1 MSPPP
6 GSRAVTSAL
15 ASTRRIA
22 SEAAGRGRATL
33 RRHWL
38 FAVVAGCAAALRVVV
53 QLAYQPALIFPD
65 SVRYLQYAHNFVTGS
80 WAPDWLRVSGYSLLL
95 IPAVL
100 THDLAVVAAAQ
111 HLLGLATAALVYAV
125 LVHFGA
131 RRWLATLA
139 TVPVL
144 FDPLELNIEQYI
156 LTDITA
162 TFLLVAALVVLA
174 WKRDAMGRAAPVVA
188 GLLLA
193 AATIVR
199 ESDLIVIIPAVL
211 YLLAVF
217 RPRRRQAGKAILL
230 LLIGFLPMVLGYLG
244 WVQVWYGRFDFVNYD
259 SQFMYGRIAQ
269 FIDCTGLTL
278 PWYERSLCP
287 QQPPAQRDPNFYMW
301 DPRSP
306 QVLLQAPPGMNKGR
320 IMQDFDRR
328 ILEHQPLTYLK
339 VVAGDVLYSFSPV
352 RGPGPERY
360 PVLYHQFQTFFP
372 GDKDLPGGVDLLT
385 TIPQYTGRGPHLE
398 PALADFL
405 AGYGRDFYVPG
416 PLFAA
421 GLLLGLAGMAGI
433 GRARGSGL
441 RAPCLLFSLGVIA
454 AVEPPFLI
462 ATFDWRYELP
472 QFSLIPIAAVLAVT
486 ALTRQVSGRSP
497 AAPPT
502 AADRLLPV
510 GQPAEPVSAVL
521 VVADE
526 TSERADARGLADE
539 QPGPASG
546 SGENPWLAPS
556 LLSSDV
562 SQRSVSTGS
571 APLDQHC
578 RYFAVLTQSS
588 SALAQPA

>member
-1 MSPPP
+1 MSPPGADAATP
-6 GSRAVTSAL
+6 ARAKFG
-15 ASTRRIA
+15 RF
-22 SEAAGRGRATL
+22 AGRCGGVL

-65 SVRYLQYAHNFVTGS
+65 SVRYLQYAHNFVTGG
-80 WAPDWLRVSGYSLLL
+80 WASDWLRTSGYSLLL

-100 THDLAVVAAAQ
+100 THDLAVVAAVQ
-111 HLLGLATAALVYAV
+111 HLLGLATAVLVYAL

-139 TVPVL
+139 AVPVL
-144 FDPLELNIEQYI
+144 FDPLQLNIEQYI
-156 LTDITA
+156 LTDVSA
-162 TFLLVAALVVLA
+162 TFLLVAALAVLV
-174 WKRDAMGRAAPVVA
+174 WRRDAMGRKAPVLA

-199 ESDLIVIIPAVL
+199 ESDLLVLIPAVL
-211 YLLAVF
+211 YLAVVF
-217 RPRRRQAGKAILL
+217 RPSRRLAARAVALL
-230 LLIGFLPMVLGYLG
+230 LLGFLPPVLGYLG
-244 WVQVWYGRFDFVNYD
+244 WVDVWYGRFDFVNYD
-259 SQFMYGRIAQ
+259 SQFLYGRIAQ
-269 FIDCTGLTL
+269 FIDCTHLTL
-278 PWYERSLCP
+278 PSYERSLCP

-306 QVLLQAPPGMNKGR
+306 QVVFQAPPGMNKGR

-328 ILEHQPLTYLK
+328 VLEHQPLAYLK
-339 VVAGDVLYSFSPV
+339 VVAGDVIYSFSPV
-352 RGPGPERY
+352 RGAGPEHY

-385 TIPQYTGRGPHLE
+385 TIPQYTGRSPHLE
-398 PALADFL
+398 PALASFL

-433 GRARGSGL
+433 GRPRGIRL

-454 AVEPPFLI
+454 AVEPPFLV

-486 ALTRQVSGRSP
+486 ALTRRAGDP
-497 AAPPT
+497 APPLT
-502 AADRLLPV
+502 SADRDLLVPIYGTANPV
-510 GQPAEPVSAVL
+510 SPVRYGSDEAGDRGETQGQPDDHRVPP
-521 VVADE
+521 
-526 TSERADARGLADE
+526 G
-539 QPGPASG
+539 GPA
-546 SGENPWLAPS
+546 
-556 LLSSDV
+556 
-562 SQRSVSTGS
+562 
-571 APLDQHC
+571 
-578 RYFAVLTQSS
+578 
-588 SALAQPA
+588 

>member
-1 MSPPP
+1 MFPPP
-6 GSRAVTSAL
+6 GSSDATPAL
-15 ASTRRIA
+15 AA
-22 SEAAGRGRATL
+22 SRHGASGFAGRCLGVL

-38 FAVVAGCAAALRVVV
+38 FAVVAGCAAGLRVVV

-65 SVRYLQYAHNFVTGS
+65 SVRYLQYAYNFTTGS
-80 WAPDWLRVSGYSLLL
+80 WAPDWLRTSGYSLLL

-100 THDLAVVAAAQ
+100 THDLAVVAAVQ

-144 FDPLELNIEQYI
+144 FDPLQLNIEQYI

-162 TFLLVAALVVLA
+162 TFLLVAALVVLV
-174 WKRDAMGRAAPVVA
+174 WKRDAMGRAAPVLA

-217 RPRRRQAGKAILL
+217 RPRRRQAAKAVLL
-230 LLIGFLPMVLGYLG
+230 LLVGFLPPVLGYLG

-259 SQFMYGRIAQ
+259 SQFLYGRIAQ
-269 FIDCTGLTL
+269 FIDCQGLAL

-306 QVLLQAPPGMNKGR
+306 QVVLQAPPGMNKGR

-328 ILEHQPLTYLK
+328 ILEHQPLTYLE

-352 RGPGPERY
+352 RGSGPEHY

-385 TIPQYTGRGPHLE
+385 TIPQYTGHGPRLD

-421 GLLLGLAGMAGI
+421 GLLLGLAGLAGI

-486 ALTRQVSGRSP
+486 ALTRRPGDR
-497 AAPPT
+497 AT
-502 AADRLLPV
+502 AASQAAGGRLVPV
-510 GQPAEPVSAVL
+510 GQQAEPVSVAL

-526 TSERADARGLADE
+526 TGEQADARGLADE
-539 QPGPASG
+539 QPGPAPG
-546 SGENPWLAPS
+546 SGQNPLLATS
-556 LLSSDV
+556 L
-562 SQRSVSTGS
+562 
-571 APLDQHC
+571 
-578 RYFAVLTQSS
+578 
-588 SALAQPA
+588 

>member
-1 MSPPP
+1 MSPP
-6 GSRAVTSAL
+6 GSDAATPARA
-15 ASTRRIA
+15 RFGRF
-22 SEAAGRGRATL
+22 AARCGGVL

-38 FAVVAGCAAALRVVV
+38 FAVVAGCATGLRVVV

-65 SVRYLQYAHNFVTGS
+65 SVRYLQYAHNFVTGG
-80 WAPDWLRVSGYSLLL
+80 WAPDWLRTSGYSLLL

-100 THDLAVVAAAQ
+100 THDLAVVAAVQ
-111 HLLGLATAALVYAV
+111 HLLGLATAVLVYAL

-156 LTDITA
+156 LTDVSA
-162 TFLLVAALVVLA
+162 TFLLVAALAVLV
-174 WKRDAMGRAAPVVA
+174 WKRDVMGRKAPVLA

-199 ESDLIVIIPAVL
+199 ESDLLVLIPAVL
-211 YLLAVF
+211 YLAVVF
-217 RPRRRQAGKAILL
+217 RPSRRLAARAVALL
-230 LLIGFLPMVLGYLG
+230 LLGFLPPVLGYLG
-244 WVQVWYGRFDFVNYD
+244 WVDVWYGRFDFVNYD
-259 SQFMYGRIAQ
+259 SQFLYGRIAQ
-269 FIDCTGLTL
+269 FIDCTHLTL
-278 PWYERSLCP
+278 PSYERSLCP

-306 QVLLQAPPGMNKGR
+306 QVVFQAPPGMNKGR

-328 ILEHQPLTYLK
+328 ILEHQPLAYLK
-339 VVAGDVLYSFSPV
+339 VVAGDVIYSFSPV
-352 RGPGPERY
+352 RGAGPEHY

-385 TIPQYTGRGPHLE
+385 TIPAYTGRGPHLE

-405 AGYGRDFYVPG
+405 ARYGRDFYVPG

-433 GRARGSGL
+433 GRARGSRL

-454 AVEPPFLI
+454 AVEPPFLV

-472 QFSLIPIAAVLAVT
+472 QFSLIPVAAILAVT
-486 ALTRQVSGRSP
+486 ALTRRPGDP
-497 AAPPT
+497 APPPTSAGRDLLVPIYGT
-502 AADRLLPV
+502 ANPV
-510 GQPAEPVSAVL
+510 PSVRYGP
-521 VVADE
+521 DE
-526 TSERADARGLADE
+526 AGDRADPKGPPDE
-539 QPGPASG
+539 HPGPPG
-546 SGENPWLAPS
+546 GP
-556 LLSSDV
+556 
-562 SQRSVSTGS
+562 G
-571 APLDQHC
+571 
-578 RYFAVLTQSS
+578 
-588 SALAQPA
+588 